1 VIERMLEGGHEVSI
15 GKRDLRDR
23 YDGWWN
29 ILKSQRQYVGVRSRV
44 FVSALKEEW
53 VLHMG

>member
-29 ILKSQRQYVGVRSRV
+29 ILKSQRQYVGVRSRL
-44 FVSALKEEW
+44 FASALKEEW